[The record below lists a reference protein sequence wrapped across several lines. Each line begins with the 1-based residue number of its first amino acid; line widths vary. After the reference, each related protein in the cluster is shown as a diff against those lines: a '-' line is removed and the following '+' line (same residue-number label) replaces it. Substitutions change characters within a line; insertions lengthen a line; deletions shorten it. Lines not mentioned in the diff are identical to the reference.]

1 MVGTLIFALFVDVI
15 RLLRLPHPVYVCSF
29 LSLGIGDI
37 IRYRKNHLSAKSYL
51 FRSFRS
57 VVGIE
62 RERTMQIIIKSRQM
76 QVTPQLRTRIE
87 RKLQRL
93 TRWVNDDARVEVT
106 VAEEQTRSVND
117 KYSVQLALSGD
128 SHPLRSEVK
137 SQTATAALDLAL
149 DKIVTQL
156 SRHKDRLTT
165 KRHHATP
172 MKVLSLS
179 RSGSLATLEEGAST
193 NVEEEY
199 SVEEEENEAIWSKVV
214 EIRRLP
220 TRSMTDKEVI
230 AQMEQ
235 EGDAF
240 YPFFNAETNS
250 VNVMY
255 RLDNGGYG
263 LLVPA
268 QE

>member
-1 MVGTLIFALFVDVI
+1 
-15 RLLRLPHPVYVCSF
+15 
-29 LSLGIGDI
+29 
-37 IRYRKNHLSAKSYL
+37 
-51 FRSFRS
+51 
-57 VVGIE
+57 
-62 RERTMQIIIKSRQM
+62 MQIIIKSRQM
-76 QVTPQLRTRIE
+76 QVTPQLRERIE

-93 TRWVNDDARVEVT
+93 ARWVNNDARVEVT
-106 VAEEQTRSVND
+106 VGEEHTRSVND
-117 KYSVQLALSGD
+117 KYCVQLALSGA
-128 SHPLRSEVK
+128 SLPLRSEVK

-149 DKIVTQL
+149 DKIVAQL

-172 MKVLSLS
+172 VKVLSLS
-179 RSGSLATLEEGAST
+179 RSGSLTTLDEGSS
-193 NVEEEY
+193 VDMEEEY
-199 SVEEEENEAIWSKVV
+199 SVEEEDNEALWSKIV

-220 TRSMTDKEVI
+220 TRSMSDKEVI
-230 AQMEQ
+230 EQMEQ

>member
-1 MVGTLIFALFVDVI
+1 
-15 RLLRLPHPVYVCSF
+15 
-29 LSLGIGDI
+29 
-37 IRYRKNHLSAKSYL
+37 
-51 FRSFRS
+51 
-57 VVGIE
+57 
-62 RERTMQIIIKSRQM
+62 MQIIIKSKQM
-76 QVTPQLRTRIE
+76 QVTPQLRERIE

-93 TRWVNDDARVEVT
+93 ARWVNNDARVEVT
-106 VAEEQTRSVND
+106 VGEEHTRSVND
-117 KYSVQLALSGD
+117 KYCVQLALSGA
-128 SHPLRSEVK
+128 SLPLRSEVK

-149 DKIVTQL
+149 DKIVAQL

-172 MKVLSLS
+172 VKVLSLS
-179 RSGSLATLEEGAST
+179 RSGSLTTLDEGSS
-193 NVEEEY
+193 VDMEEEY
-199 SVEEEENEAIWSKVV
+199 SVEEEDNEALWSKIV

-220 TRSMTDKEVI
+220 TRSMSDKEVI
-230 AQMEQ
+230 EQMEQ

>member
-1 MVGTLIFALFVDVI
+1 
-15 RLLRLPHPVYVCSF
+15 
-29 LSLGIGDI
+29 
-37 IRYRKNHLSAKSYL
+37 
-51 FRSFRS
+51 
-57 VVGIE
+57 
-62 RERTMQIIIKSRQM
+62 MQIIIKSRQM
-76 QVTPQLRTRIE
+76 QVTPQLRERIE

-93 TRWVNDDARVEVT
+93 ARRVNNDARVEVT
-106 VAEEQTRSVND
+106 VGEEHTRSVND
-117 KYSVQLALSGD
+117 KYCVQLALSGA
-128 SHPLRSEVK
+128 SLPLRSEVK

-149 DKIVTQL
+149 DKIVAQL

-172 MKVLSLS
+172 VKVLSLS
-179 RSGSLATLEEGAST
+179 RSGSLATLDEGSS
-193 NVEEEY
+193 VDMEEEY
-199 SVEEEENEAIWSKVV
+199 SVEEEDNEALWSKIV

-220 TRSMTDKEVI
+220 TRSMSDKEVI
-230 AQMEQ
+230 EQMEQ